1 MSFNLRPIGQGLCLL
16 ALVTSHLSLLAQDV
30 GAGCG
35 SLKNAFGPYDY
46 RRDRYVPEGT
56 YHSHAMLLKTVEDV
70 HFTIETQMLRRRANS
85 PGMSPGG
92 DLDYTLRAFPNHH
105 HALITLIALG
115 ELEKT
120 GKPAGSRYSIDCW
133 FQRAV
138 AWRPDDNI
146 ARMIYAQYLAKA
158 GQLPAAEQQLNIASS
173 QAGDSAFTLNNL
185 GLIYFDI
192 KKYDQALAQAHKA
205 YALGFTNMNLR
216 DRLKSVGKWVDAEF
230 AVSVVPAETAQ

>member
-1 MSFNLRPIGQGLCLL
+1 MSFKLRSIGQGLCLL
-16 ALVTSHLSLLAQDV
+16 ALVASHFPVFSQDA

-56 YHSHAMLLKTVEDV
+56 YHSHAVLLKTVEDF
-70 HFTIETQMLRRRANS
+70 HFTIETQMLRRRAS
-85 PGMSPGG
+85 TPGMSPGG

-120 GKPAGSRYSIDCW
+120 DKPAGSRYSIGCW

-158 GQLPAAEQQLNIASS
+158 RQLPEAQQQLDIAAS

-192 KKYDQALAQAHKA
+192 KKYDQALVQAHKA
-205 YALGFTNMNLR
+205 YALGFNNMTLR
-216 DRLKSVGKWVDAEF
+216 DRLKSVGKWVDPEA
-230 AVSVVPAETAQ
+230 AVSVVPADAAQ